1 MAALNDTS
9 SSEPLPLIALPHSLY
24 SLSSHSAS
32 PTNDTDPSQ
41 QRRRL
46 LSFIIPFTEEEYS
59 RSNKR
64 SINGDQGFALGG
76 YVMRNGMRVRADEV
90 ELSDW
95 IANMKRKQVLET

>member
-1 MAALNDTS
+1 M
-9 SSEPLPLIALPHSLY
+9 IALPHSPY
-24 SLSSHSAS
+24 SLSSHSA
-32 PTNDTDPSQ
+32 PPKNDTDPSQ

-46 LSFIIPFTEEEYS
+46 LSFIIPLTEEEYS

-95 IANMKRKQVLET
+95 IANMKRKQV